1 MICLGLHLILL
12 KKGFWPFICYFF
24 TRKFKKAIFFLK
36 VFEFNLIYIV
46 MGVSAETK
54 ILFVEDDICLQK
66 SVGYILEKEGFKV
79 TGVRSGEEAFRE
91 IKRDPPDLILLDLM
105 LPGMN
110 GFELC
115 RILKKNK
122 KTAAIFIVMVTGKG
136 LLEDIIKGLEQYAD
150 DYITKPFEP
159 RILIARINALLR
171 RWKKGGRGERS
182 TLEYGS
188 LTIKPDAYEVF
199 LDGIRLHLTK
209 TEFDI
214 LALLAGR
221 PNFVFSRSQILNYVR
236 EDDYSITIR
245 VVDYQVSGLRKKL
258 GHMGESIETIR
269 GVGYKFNMQ

>member
-1 MICLGLHLILL
+1 
-12 KKGFWPFICYFF
+12 
-24 TRKFKKAIFFLK
+24 
-36 VFEFNLIYIV
+36 

-79 TGVRSGEEAFRE
+79 TAVRSGEEAFRE
-91 IKRDPPDLILLDLM
+91 VKRDPPDLILLDLI

-171 RWKKGGRGERS
+171 RWKKGGRSERS

-188 LTIKPDAYEVF
+188 LSIRPDAYEVL
-199 LDGIRLHLTK
+199 LDGKRLHLTK

-214 LALLAGR
+214 LVLLAGR

-258 GHMGESIETIR
+258 GHMGEYIETIR
-269 GVGYKFNMQ
+269 GVGYKFNIQ